1 MESNRVRKARKTEEV
16 FRFVNRDSSH
26 VTCVVSPSRQTEGF
40 IESLFQMMKV
50 RLPVLDYTTR
60 FRRSKTLKPFLGS
73 KDEKNHQKF
82 VEDKNF
88 MDRK

>member
-1 MESNRVRKARKTEEV
+1 MLIEKVLTLRVW
-16 FRFVNRDSSH
+16 FH
-26 VTCVVSPSRQTEGF
+26 LPLRQTEGL
-40 IESLFQMMKV
+40 IEFLFQMMKV
-50 RLPVLDYTTR
+50 RLLVLDYTTR

-82 VEDKNF
+82 VEAKNF